1 MELNNNSN
9 MFKLEK
15 MWYRKSSRI
24 GFFFNIKHNSNC
36 NVRIESQNGKHC
48 SEFFFSMSREGNVSL
63 VHDSHSGHE
72 YKCPKFVEK
81 YVKTFHDKR
90 EASPRMQ
97 ADIDSDKLGEDNDC
111 SVKAIAVAAGV
122 NYNKAHKVC
131 EMFGR
136 VKGYGI
142 RYHTILKALEKFA
155 PIAYQ
160 YRQHEHRVGGVDSL
174 YVPAVK
180 NRSIQT
186 LSRMAKSVGAK
197 RLTFNQLPNV
207 IRKDKNYIVMN
218 AGHCAPVV
226 GGEILDWSAGS
237 KMLVTEL
244 IELK

>member
-1 MELNNNSN
+1 MVQEV
-9 MFKLEK
+9 F
-15 MWYRKSSRI
+15 RI
-24 GFFFNIKHNSNC
+24 GFFYNIKHNSNC
-36 NVRIESQNGKHC
+36 TVRVEAQNGK
-48 SEFFFSMSREGNVSL
+48 SATEFFFSMNRKGEVSL
-63 VHDSHSGHE
+63 IHDSHYGQGIA
-72 YKCPKFVEK
+72 YKCPKFVST
-81 YVKTFHDKR
+81 YVKEFHDNR
-90 EASPRMQ
+90 EASPRQQ
-97 ADIDSDKLGEDNDC
+97 ADIASDTLDEDNDC

-122 NYNKAHKVC
+122 DYSKAHAQCAK
-131 EMFGR
+131 EGR
-136 VKGYGI
+136 VKNGGL
-142 RYHTILKALEKFA
+142 RYHQILRALEKFA

-180 NRSIQT
+180 NRSIKT
-186 LSRMAKSVGAK
+186 LSRMANSVGAK

-207 IRKDKNYIVMN
+207 ICKDKNYIVMN